1 LLTDSPPHTEANMA
15 RAKGGAGDNGEKG
28 PSKMGMV
35 REALQELGDD
45 AKPKA
50 IYDHVKVKH
59 GVDIQPAMI
68 SSYKSTIVGKGGGRS
83 GALRTGRGGN
93 TAVSISDLEQVQRLI
108 DRVGAN
114 HLQQLIKV
122 LAK

>member
-1 LLTDSPPHTEANMA
+1 MA
-15 RAKGGAGDNGEKG
+15 RAKGGAVDSGDKG

-35 REALQELGDD
+35 REALQQLGDD

-50 IYDHVKVKH
+50 IGDHVKTKY

-83 GALRTGRGGN
+83 GSMRTGRGGGS
-93 TAVSISDLEQVQRLI
+93 TVSISDLEHVQRLI

-114 HLQQLIKV
+114 HLQLLIRV

>member
-1 LLTDSPPHTEANMA
+1 MA
-15 RAKGGAGDNGEKG
+15 RAKGGAADNGSKG

-35 REALQELGDD
+35 REALQQLGDD

-50 IYDHVKVKH
+50 IGEHVKAKH

-68 SSYKSTIVGKGGGRS
+68 SSYKSTIVGKGSGSSRTGRS
-83 GALRTGRGGN
+83 GGTS
-93 TAVSISDLEQVQRLI
+93 VSISDLEQVQRLI